1 MSEHNPEKAT
11 VRYSDADLLEFQALV
26 EKKLEKS
33 RKELEY
39 LQSQVLEITENI
51 SDEHGGDWMDDSSTN
66 NDVEFLNTMAIR
78 QRQYLRELENALIR
92 IKNKT
97 YGVCAVTGN
106 LIDKRRLLA
115 VPTATKSVEAKN
127 AEKEAEALK
136 KPVKQET
143 PAPKA
148 PVPGTPATPKVITK
162 VIRKSTTSKP
172 EDKTKLPVFDDDDF
186 DTTDDDNFIDDD
198 DSNDM
203 DVDIDQ
209 IADDG
214 GDDYEF

>member
-1 MSEHNPEKAT
+1 MSENNPEETT
-11 VRYSDADLLEFQALV
+11 VRYSDTELLEFQVLV
-26 EKKLEKS
+26 EKKLAKS
-33 RKELEY
+33 QKELEY
-39 LQSQVLEITENI
+39 LQTQIVEITENI

-78 QRQYLRELENALIR
+78 QRQYLRELENALLR

-97 YGVCAVTGN
+97 YGVCAVTGK

-127 AEKEAEALK
+127 AEKEAEATK
-136 KPVKQET
+136 KPVKQEGT
-143 PAPKA
+143 PTRSTP
-148 PVPGTPATPKVITK
+148 PGTTPKVITK
-162 VIRKSTTSKP
+162 VIRKSSTAKP
-172 EDKTKLPVFDDDDF
+172 EDKKKPPAFDDDDDF
-186 DTTDDDNFIDDD
+186 DTDDDSFIDDD
-198 DSNDM
+198 DNNDL

-209 IADDG
+209 IADDS

>member
-1 MSEHNPEKAT
+1 MSENNPEKGT

-143 PAPKA
+143 TAPKA
-148 PVPGTPATPKVITK
+148 PVSGSPTVITK
-162 VIRKSTTSKP
+162 VIRKSSTNKP

-186 DTTDDDNFIDDD
+186 DNSDDDNFIDDD
-198 DSNDM
+198 DNNDM